1 MGRSRSPRR
10 DRSRSRSPPRRG
22 GGGGGYRSRSP
33 PRGGGGGGN
42 GRGSERQNGE
52 RISLLVRNIGDR
64 TDLRDLKDAFAR
76 YGDVKDVYVPTD
88 YSTK

>member
-33 PRGGGGGGN
+33 PHGGGGGGN

-52 RISLLVRNIGDR
+52 RISVRNIGDR